1 MIRIFISLVF
11 CLMSAFACAQ
21 SNQSDNMY
29 QWGKNKANEQLVNDL
44 KSRQKALWKDQRD
57 LQNRI
62 DSVYWDEAL
71 DAIKDTTFTF
81 EADKVVFPYGQIA
94 YVNSNTNFVSVNK
107 DDAVVQVAFN
117 VPFSGPNGI
126 GGVTVQGNI
135 SGYKIQTDKK
145 GTTQVSMSVTG
156 IGISAQIWITM
167 YKGSMKPA
175 WRFCLTST
183 LVGSPSMESYYLF
196 TRVLYF
202 KGEHYNKEACLYMPR
217 LA

>member
-11 CLMSAFACAQ
+11 SLMSAFACAQ

-29 QWGKNKANEQLVNDL
+29 QWGKNKASEQLVNGL
-44 KSRQKALWKDQRD
+44 KSRQKTLWKEQRD

-71 DAIKDTTFTF
+71 DAIKDTTFTL
-81 EADKVVFPYGQIA
+81 EADKVVFPYGLIA

-126 GGVTVQGNI
+126 GGVTVQGSV

-156 IGISAQIWITM
+156 IGISAQI
-167 YKGSMKPA
+167 
-175 WRFCLTST
+175 
-183 LVGSPSMESYYLF
+183 
-196 TRVLYF
+196 
-202 KGEHYNKEACLYMPR
+202 
-217 LA
+217 

>member
-1 MIRIFISLVF
+1 MICI
-11 CLMSAFACAQ
+11 
-21 SNQSDNMY
+21 N
-29 QWGKNKANEQLVNDL
+29 GEKNKANEQLVNDL

-167 YKGSMKPA
+167 YKGSHEASVEILPNFNS
-175 WRFCLTST
+175 RRLTLNGVILPLHKST
-183 LVGSPSMESYYLF
+183 VFQGRTL
-196 TRVLYF
+196 
-202 KGEHYNKEACLYMPR
+202 
-217 LA
+217 

>member
-21 SNQSDNMY
+21 SSLSDDMY
-29 QWGKNKANEQLVNDL
+29 QWGKNKANEQLVNGL
-44 KSRQKALWKDQRD
+44 KSRQKALRKEQRD

-71 DAIKDTTFTF
+71 DAIKILPLPWKPTRQFSRMVRLPMLIPT
-81 EADKVVFPYGQIA
+81 
-94 YVNSNTNFVSVNK
+94 TNFVSVNK

-126 GGVTVQGNI
+126 GGVTVQGSV

-167 YKGSMKPA
+167 YKGSHEASVEILPNFNS
-175 WRFCLTST
+175 RRLTLNGVILPIHKST
-183 LVGSPSMESYYLF
+183 VFQGRTL
-196 TRVLYF
+196 
-202 KGEHYNKEACLYMPR
+202 
-217 LA
+217 

>member
-21 SNQSDNMY
+21 SSQSDDMY
-29 QWGKNKANEQLVNDL
+29 QWGKNKASEQLVNGL
-44 KSRQKALWKDQRD
+44 KSRQKTLWKEQRD

-71 DAIKDTTFTF
+71 DAIKDTTFTL

-126 GGVTVQGNI
+126 GGVTVQGSV

-167 YKGSMKPA
+167 YKGS
-175 WRFCLTST
+175 
-183 LVGSPSMESYYLF
+183 
-196 TRVLYF
+196 
-202 KGEHYNKEACLYMPR
+202 HEASVEILPNFNSGGVN
-217 LA
+217 

>member
-21 SNQSDNMY
+21 SSLSDDMY
-29 QWGKNKANEQLVNDL
+29 QWGKNKANEQLVNGL
-44 KSRQKALWKDQRD
+44 KSRQKALRKEQRD

-71 DAIKDTTFTF
+71 DAIKDTTFTL

-126 GGVTVQGNI
+126 GGVTVRECKLNCVNLQ
-135 SGYKIQTDKK
+135 
-145 GTTQVSMSVTG
+145 
-156 IGISAQIWITM
+156 
-167 YKGSMKPA
+167 
-175 WRFCLTST
+175 
-183 LVGSPSMESYYLF
+183 
-196 TRVLYF
+196 
-202 KGEHYNKEACLYMPR
+202 
-217 LA
+217 

>member
-21 SNQSDNMY
+21 SSQSDDMY

-107 DDAVVQVAFN
+107 
-117 VPFSGPNGI
+117 
-126 GGVTVQGNI
+126 
-135 SGYKIQTDKK
+135 
-145 GTTQVSMSVTG
+145 M
-156 IGISAQIWITM
+156 M
-167 YKGSMKPA
+167 LLC
-175 WRFCLTST
+175 RL
-183 LVGSPSMESYYLF
+183 PSMFPSPDLMALVELRF
-196 TRVLYF
+196 RET
-202 KGEHYNKEACLYMPR
+202 
-217 LA
+217 

>member
-29 QWGKNKANEQLVNDL
+29 QWGKNKASEQLVNGL
-44 KSRQKALWKDQRD
+44 KSRQKTLWKEQRD

-71 DAIKDTTFTF
+71 DAIKDTTFTL

-126 GGVTVQGNI
+126 GGVSLPK
-135 SGYKIQTDKK
+135 SGLPCIRE
-145 GTTQVSMSVTG
+145 
-156 IGISAQIWITM
+156 A
-167 YKGSMKPA
+167 MKPV
-175 WRFCLTST
+175 WKFCLTST
-183 LVGSPSMESYYLF
+183 LVGSLLMESYYLF

-202 KGEHYNKEACLYMPR
+202 KGEHYNKEAC
-217 LA
+217 

>member
-21 SNQSDNMY
+21 SSQSDDMY

-81 EADKVVFPYGQIA
+81 EADKVVFR
-94 YVNSNTNFVSVNK
+94 
-107 DDAVVQVAFN
+107 QVLNRSA
-117 VPFSGPNGI
+117 
-126 GGVTVQGNI
+126 
-135 SGYKIQTDKK
+135 KI
-145 GTTQVSMSVTG
+145 
-156 IGISAQIWITM
+156 
-167 YKGSMKPA
+167 
-175 WRFCLTST
+175 
-183 LVGSPSMESYYLF
+183 
-196 TRVLYF
+196 
-202 KGEHYNKEACLYMPR
+202 
-217 LA
+217 